1 MPALWASPW
10 IARVGT
16 ALLVSAIAVVTLPI
30 PYIQPSPGLDFSF
43 IAALH
48 AAADRGLDVGADI
61 VSTYGPLGF
70 LSFPQ
75 WIFGPTSILALIYTI
90 ALWFTLV
97 ALLLHRSRQALPL
110 WAAIVV
116 TYVGAQAAKWLG
128 VPEMAVALVTI
139 ICFILLERAVAG
151 RALPTW
157 AVVAAALGVAV
168 LALGK
173 LNTAPFLVA
182 SLGITVMAIGGRRQ
196 AAVFSSAFVVL
207 VIALWFLAGQGLGN
221 LLPFIETSA
230 AMILGFNDAMG
241 VDGDLSVHWMI
252 AAAGLAV
259 GAVAYV
265 FQEQLAAWPRR
276 YWLAAIAVGI
286 LLAFITLKASFVR
299 WHFTFIFATLC
310 VVAICLLSPRR
321 SRRPAMLAIA
331 ATLIALLG
339 ATRMD
344 AWAFLDP
351 APRTAIGQ
359 VATVLSNSA
368 AAAVTRDSLA
378 AAYALDAQILDR
390 IRGERTHFGP
400 LESGL
405 AIAHPDVT
413 WAPLPLYQ
421 DYTLYTP
428 TLDRVN
434 HNRLLSADGPRY
446 IVRGLPVAID
456 ERNAW
461 WEGPSTMREMVCR
474 YHEVFAGAQ
483 WLLLERGDD
492 LCGEPRLIDVVE
504 ARPGETVEIPA
515 LGDSEA
521 MIFARIHGLEP
532 SPLERVQAFLFKA
545 HEWYAT
551 LDEEPRSRL
560 VAATAGQGL
569 LLAVAASAD
578 YSPPFAF
585 GPPRRTIAVA
595 PGLRSP
601 VETTRIRIEFWSVPL
616 ATTTDA

>member
-1 MPALWASPW
+1 MDASFV
-10 IARVGT
+10 A
-16 ALLVSAIAVVTLPI
+16 
-30 PYIQPSPGLDFSF
+30 GLQV
-43 IAALH
+43 
-48 AAADRGLDVGADI
+48 AADRGLDVGVDI

-75 WIFGPTSILALIYTI
+75 WIFGPTSSLALIYTI
-90 ALWFTLV
+90 ALWFGLV
-97 ALLLHRSRQALPL
+97 ALLFHRSRQALPI

-116 TYVGAQAAKWLG
+116 TYTGAQAARWLG
-128 VPEMAVALVTI
+128 VPEMAVALVAIT
-139 ICFILLERAVAG
+139 CFLLLERAVAG

-173 LNTAPFLVA
+173 LNTAPFIVVSA
-182 SLGITVMAIGGRRQ
+182 GITVMAVGGRRQ

-207 VIALWFLAGQGLGN
+207 VIALWFLAGQGVGN

-230 AMILGFNDAMG
+230 STILGFNDAMG
-241 VDGDLSVHWMI
+241 VDGDLSVHWML

-276 YWLAAIAVGI
+276 YWLAAIAVGV
-286 LLAFITLKASFVR
+286 LVAFITLKASFVR

-310 VVAICLLSPRR
+310 VVAICLLSPRT

-331 ATLIALLG
+331 ASLIALLG
-339 ATRMD
+339 ATRVD

-351 APRTAIGQ
+351 APRTAIRQ
-359 VATVLSNSA
+359 VATILSNSA

-378 AAYALDAQILDR
+378 AAYGLDAQVLDR

-405 AIAHPDVT
+405 AIAHPEVI
-413 WAPLPLYQ
+413 WAPLPVYQ
-421 DYTLYTP
+421 DYVVYTP
-428 TLDRVN
+428 ALDRVN
-434 HNRLLSADGPRY
+434 HDRLLSPDGPRY
-446 IVRGLPVAID
+446 IVRGVPVAID

-474 YHEVFAGAQ
+474 YHEVFAGEQ
-483 WLLLERGDD
+483 WLLLERGND
-492 LCGEPRLIDVVE
+492 LCGEARLIDVVE
-504 ARPGETVEIPA
+504 ARPGERVEIPA
-515 LGDSEA
+515 LGESEA

-532 SPLERVQAFLFKA
+532 SLRERVQAFFFKA

-551 LDEEPRSRL
+551 LDEGPRFRL

-569 LLAVAASAD
+569 LLAVGASAD

-585 GPPRRTIAVA
+585 GTPRRTISVE
-595 PGLRSP
+595 PGLRSQ

-616 ATTTDA
+616 ATASDR